1 MASRS
6 SGKARGKPKAK
17 ASKGAPKKGTRTAS
31 RAARPAPAGKP
42 AQAGKPGGRAPRP
55 TRTPARPPAAGTRRG
70 GAAAAAARPA
80 PPPRQVSAPPPPAPP
95 EKGTPLREQ
104 VLDRMRQLLLAKR
117 KALVSGVRESSL
129 ESIQASAEG
138 IQDIA
143 DQASTAYTKEFLL
156 SVGDTERRLLQQVD
170 DALDKIRRKNYG
182 LCEKCGEP
190 VGEKRLEALPFAKL
204 CIRCQEEEE
213 RR

>member
-6 SGKARGKPKAK
+6 SGKAKGKPKAK
-17 ASKGAPKKGTRTAS
+17 ATKGAPGKGTRGAS
-31 RAARPAPAGKP
+31 RAAKP
-42 AQAGKPGGRAPRP
+42 AARASRP
-55 TRTPARPPAAGTRRG
+55 TRAPARPPAARPRRG
-70 GAAAAAARPA
+70 ESVAAAGRPARPA
-80 PPPRQVSAPPPPAPP
+80 APTRQVPAAPSPVTA

-104 VLDRMRQLLLAKR
+104 VLDRMRQVLLVKR
-117 KALVSGVRESSL
+117 KELVSGVRESSL
-129 ESIQASAEG
+129 ESMQASAEV

-182 LCEKCGEP
+182 LCEKCGELI
-190 VGEKRLEALPFAKL
+190 GEKRLEALPFAKL